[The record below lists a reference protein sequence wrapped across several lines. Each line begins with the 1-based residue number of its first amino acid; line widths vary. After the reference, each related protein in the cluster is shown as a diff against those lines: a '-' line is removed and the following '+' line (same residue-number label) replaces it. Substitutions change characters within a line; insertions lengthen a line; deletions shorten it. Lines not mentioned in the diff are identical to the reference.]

1 MNSRMDKY
9 DVETPELKKRTER
22 NRDLYYS
29 EGIGN
34 YDKFDINSNVEVLKN
49 NAKNIDIDQI
59 KEMLDK
65 KYRDNMPK
73 RKSIDIPKFEEPKV
87 ELDEDTKEYD
97 LNSLLSKAKEEK
109 QVDYDSFR
117 LNTTSDS
124 KELIN
129 KINEKYVEKKDND
142 DEKELKELIDT
153 ITALEMKNQKNDA
166 ELLDLADESNDNEQ
180 THSGIIPKTEEFYT
194 GQVAVT
200 EEDFDDFKEMQ
211 DDIKSNSIFVK
222 ILVFIFVLLV
232 IAALVFVANKI
243 FNLGLF

>member
-9 DVETPELKKRTER
+9 EVETPELKKRTER

-49 NAKNIDIDQI
+49 NAQNIDIDQI

-65 KYRDNMPK
+65 KYRDNLPK

-97 LNSLLSKAKEEK
+97 LNNLLSKAKEEK
-109 QVDYDSFR
+109 RVDYDSFR

-124 KELIN
+124 KDLID
-129 KINEKYVEKKDND
+129 KINEKYVDRP
-142 DEKELKELIDT
+142 EKEEEHELRELIDT
-153 ITALEMKNQKNDA
+153 ITALELKNQKNDA
-166 ELLDLADESNDNEQ
+166 ELLDLADDPKDK
-180 THSGIIPKTEEFYT
+180 TDTGIIPQSEEFYT

-200 EEDFDDFKEMQ
+200 EDDFDDFKEMQ
-211 DDIKSNSIFVK
+211 DDIKSNSIFIK
-222 ILVFIFVLLV
+222 ILVFIFVLIV
-232 IAALVFVANKI
+232 IAALVFVINKI